1 MPPQA
6 ASGLSRA
13 PIPSGI
19 RGAARERMAAVR
31 KPRGDVATES
41 RSLFLREG
49 REGIHNPPPPANE
62 SERAAAICRS
72 GVRAAARNRPDLRA
86 SNSHQAMPRA

>member
-19 RGAARERMAAVR
+19 RSAARERVDAVR
-31 KPRGDVATES
+31 KPGGDVATES
-41 RSLFLREG
+41 RSLPLSEG
-49 REGIHNPPPPANE
+49 RKGIHTPPLPANE
-62 SERAAAICRS
+62 DERAAAHL
-72 GVRAAARNRPDLRA
+72 P
-86 SNSHQAMPRA
+86 

>member
-19 RGAARERMAAVR
+19 RSAARERVDAVR
-31 KPRGDVATES
+31 KPGGDVATES
-41 RSLFLREG
+41 RSLLLREG
-49 REGIHNPPPPANE
+49 CKDIHTPPPPANE
-62 SERAAAICRS
+62 GERAAAHL
-72 GVRAAARNRPDLRA
+72 P
-86 SNSHQAMPRA
+86 